1 MTMEIVTYMSKFISC
16 SLQTGANVPDKL
28 KNQIWARKYIYFH
41 LLWEND
47 GNKFKFKFEME
58 SDNPECS
65 LVEEKQRKP
74 LALSQWLMAWNK
86 LTALICINKPEL
98 GPLIPH
104 Y

>member
-65 LVEEKQRKP
+65 LVEEKQKKNPCVKP
-74 LALSQWLMAWNK
+74 VVNGL
-86 LTALICINKPEL
+86 E
-98 GPLIPH
+98 
-104 Y
+104 